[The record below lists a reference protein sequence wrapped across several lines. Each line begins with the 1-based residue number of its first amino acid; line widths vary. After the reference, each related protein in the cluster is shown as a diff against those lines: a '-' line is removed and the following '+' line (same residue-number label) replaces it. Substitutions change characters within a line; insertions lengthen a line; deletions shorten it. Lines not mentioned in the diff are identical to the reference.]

1 MKPWFAWPS
10 ELRRAG
16 VLGMNERNLE
26 FITKENKRS
35 LFPLVDDKV
44 LTKKICEQNDIPC
57 PATYGVIDSYGQI
70 AEFAH
75 IVASQREFVIK
86 PARGSGG
93 RGVLVFKNRV
103 DDDYFSFDGTS
114 VATSEL
120 HYHLASILSG
130 LYSLG
135 GQPDKVIIEER
146 VVKHSIFENL
156 AIGGTPDVRII
167 TYCHS
172 PVMGMLRLPTKMSK
186 GRANL
191 HQGAVGVGIEMEK
204 GLTLGGVWRDGAISY
219 HPDTGF
225 PIAGLQVPH
234 WNEICEIAMRLS
246 AALELGYIGIDLV
259 LDVNRGPVVLEAN
272 GRPGLAIQI
281 ANRQGLWLKLKE
293 LYEERI

>member
-1 MKPWFAWPS
+1 MKSWFAWPS
-10 ELRRAG
+10 ELRRTG
-16 VLGMNERNLE
+16 VMGMNERNLE
-26 FITKENKRS
+26 FIAKENKRS

-44 LTKKICEQNDIPC
+44 LTKKLCEQNGIPC
-57 PATYGVIDSYGQI
+57 PATYGVIESYGEI
-70 AEFAH
+70 SNFANL
-75 IVASQREFVIK
+75 VTRQREFVVK

-93 RGVLVFKNRV
+93 RGVLVFKDRIADGYV
-103 DDDYFSFDGTS
+103 SFDGTL
-114 VATSEL
+114 VPQNEL

-146 VVKHSIFENL
+146 IVKHSIFENV

-167 TYCHS
+167 AYRHS

-191 HQGAVGVGIEMEK
+191 HQGAVGVGIEMET
-204 GLTLGGVWRDGAISY
+204 GLTSGGVWRDGAISR

-225 PIAGLQVPH
+225 PIAGLKVPH

-246 AALELGYIGIDLV
+246 AALELGYIGVDLV

-281 ANRQGLWLKLKE
+281 ANRQGLWLKLKD

>member
-26 FITKENKRS
+26 FIAKENKRS

-44 LTKKICEQNDIPC
+44 LTKKICEQNGIPC
-57 PATYGVIDSYGQI
+57 PATYGVIESYGEI
-70 AEFAH
+70 SNFAKL
-75 IVASQREFVIK
+75 VTSKKEFVVK

-93 RGVLVFKNRV
+93 RGVLVFKDRA
-103 DDDYFSFDGTS
+103 DDGYISFDGTL
-114 VATSEL
+114 VPRNEL

-146 VVKHSIFENL
+146 VVKHSIFENV
-156 AIGGTPDVRII
+156 AIGGTPDIRII
-167 TYCHS
+167 AYRHN

-204 GLTLGGVWRDGAISY
+204 GWTSGGVWRDGAISH

-225 PIAGLQVPH
+225 PVAGLRVPH

-281 ANRQGLWLKLKE
+281 ANRQGLWLKLKD
-293 LYEERI
+293 LNEERI